1 MPRKKKKKFTEDFM
15 KKWKETTSDE
25 EVTKTKRILRKQ
37 EELLKKH
44 PKNVNLWFARGE
56 LLRSIGEHEKALKCY
71 DAVVNLEP
79 GHKAVYNARASALTA
94 LGKRDE
100 AVESYE
106 KVLQLAKEA
115 EEEVVDVEPAIED
128 LEKLI
133 EEVAPP
139 EELEEVAE
147 EPGPPEE
154 LGEYFACP
162 MCGELLDPE
171 ESRCSTCGTEFLEE
185 VDEEEILERLE
196 ALESEIMEE
205 EEEEE
210 PSAEEQAYRKKLEKW
225 RREGYNVLP
234 LEEVLQAEPQ
244 RSRTAFFQFEE
255 NLKKV
260 EILKESLQSM
270 PTEGYE
276 EDIEKIELML
286 RSPYKIWAIE
296 AEMESLWQRIE
307 ADQRREV
314 APPEREVPPKVPPR
328 EGLINGRRKEG
339 LIPPGRINGLIP
351 PGRINGLIPPGR
363 INGLINGIE
372 SAKTGLINGLTNGV
386 GMTNG
391 LGSLRFR
398 REEMLSRWKLLLP
411 IVVAMV
417 LIASS
422 FFVSVERD
430 TTGKIQIDG
439 GIEDWSGIAITES
452 RQSPALNPNVDIVEI
467 AVYDD
472 SGFLTFYVQVLGTML
487 QGNGDELQDTM
498 FIFMDMDG
506 SGATGYR
513 IEGLG
518 ADRMIEVL
526 GSANTV
532 DQAVMHEFDTERDND
547 DWNGWFKPRTL
558 RAVAGS
564 SYLEA
569 EVDWDILS
577 LNIVPIDIL
586 FASHGYDGSQDIAD
600 LAVSNIGG
608 SLEAIQESYLSDNV
622 VSGTNE
628 VLLRLSM
635 TAHGTD
641 VHIAQITA
649 KMVGTALP
657 GELST
662 VRLLDENL
670 ATIDTVSPSSMM
682 TFDLDRTVQ
691 EGSLET
697 FYVAV
702 DTTSA
707 SENTVGM
714 RILLASDIRTGSGS
728 VTLKIEDPLNDIGLG
743 YLGSVKTGY
752 SIDGAFSDWTGTP
765 DVPGDS
771 DGNPNID
778 LVSSSSAN
786 ETDSL
791 YFFVEVDGHILKGTA
806 LPYVGK
812 QRIEPSPFVDS
823 DIDSVPDDV
832 DGPNGTNTNR
842 FDFDNDGTPDA
853 AEGGDVDNDGLVDY
867 PMGPDRYLNTTIPL
881 DYLPEHRG
889 RVVSKYIG
897 PVEKPPAIGEDV
909 LRAYIDTEPG
919 VGYLYDSET
928 GFYADFLL
936 EISGKNGD
944 ALKRRF
950 LSFGGSHPGQWVWD
964 PAGTVETE
972 KDVNKLE
979 ASVDLTG
986 IIMGPTFDVRFDI
999 IDWSGGYDSTRGT
1012 RYATKGDFG
1021 EYDAISKGA
1030 YNVYFTE
1037 TAGRVKLEVAGNHFS
1052 WDLPTSIDVGRGD
1065 EFVSLGVL
1073 SSSRLLLGEERAI
1086 YGDAYEGIQATI
1098 EYQFGERSL
1107 KENLI
1112 LDSLPDMDESA
1123 EYIRLAFGVDYSDSL
1138 LPFVEGSLV
1147 EDYAETRSVDFYLG
1161 DRRVI
1166 SAMPPYAYDAAGEL
1180 LDCTYRFSPSLKTL
1194 ETVCD
1199 ANWFL
1204 EAQYPV
1210 SIDPTFSLTD
1220 DSIYVTDGENL
1231 GRSVAVG
1238 DFDGDGYADVLAGAP
1253 ANSYDSQNFRGLAYI
1268 YFGPFTADDDSPDVT
1283 ILGANANDRFGVA
1296 VAAGKLDDDVYWDAI
1311 VSRWEITDP
1320 EAYAYYGMDR
1330 SSWTSASPITTP
1342 DVTFETQGGGFGDAI
1357 AVCNIDN
1364 GNYDDVVLGA
1374 PGQGDG
1380 GRAYVYQS
1388 PFSTTEST
1396 ADDVLAPT
1404 NDKSGRF
1411 GDSLAC
1417 GKIDDDSYYD
1427 VVVGEPWAELSGEGT
1442 KDGRVSIFNGVD
1454 IDFSSGDE
1462 TPDSV
1467 LEYQYDEEQ
1476 FGTAVDV
1483 GKINSDS
1490 YDDLV
1495 VGAQYNDEGGTD
1507 RGRAYVYP
1515 ASSGGTGI
1523 SDSASP
1529 TVDIAGQS
1537 NDDRF
1542 GYAVFAGN
1550 IMGSSVGDVAI
1561 AAPYADEG
1569 GTSRGAVYVFEDP
1582 VNDNTD
1588 YDDKTSGDQ
1597 DGELLGYSLDGGKF
1611 SNDDIL
1617 LLAIGSPYWDDGT
1630 NLNEGRVV
1638 VALIPEFPSEI
1649 MPIAFVLFVPVAVA
1663 YRRRRTT

>member
-1 MPRKKKKKFTEDFM
+1 MPRKKKKKFTEDFV
-15 KKWKETTSDE
+15 KKWKETTTDE
-25 EVTKTKRILRKQ
+25 EVTKTKRILRRQ

-56 LLRSIGEHEKALKCY
+56 LLRSMGEHEKALKCY
-71 DAVVNLEP
+71 DAVMKLEP
-79 GHKAVYNARASALTA
+79 GHKAVHNARANALTA

-106 KVLQLAKEA
+106 KALRLAKEA
-115 EEEVVDVEPAIED
+115 EEEVADVEPAIED

-139 EELEEVAE
+139 EELEEIAE
-147 EPGPPEE
+147 EPGPPEDSD
-154 LGEYFACP
+154 EYFTCP

-171 ESRCSTCGTEFLEE
+171 ESICSTCGTEFLEE

-196 ALESEIMEE
+196 ALESDIMEE
-205 EEEEE
+205 DEGEEE

-234 LEEVLQAEPQ
+234 LEEVLAAEPQ

-260 EILKESLQSM
+260 GILKESLQSM
-270 PTEGYE
+270 PAEGYE

-314 APPEREVPPKVPPR
+314 APPEREAPPRVPPR
-328 EGLINGRRKEG
+328 EGLINGRRKE
-339 LIPPGRINGLIP
+339 
-351 PGRINGLIPPGR
+351 GLIPPGR

-398 REEMLSRWKLLLP
+398 REEMLGRWKLLLP

-430 TTGKIQIDG
+430 TTGRIDIDG
-439 GIEDWSGIAITES
+439 GVEDWSGIAITES
-452 RQSPALNPNVDIVEI
+452 RQSAALNQNIDIIET

-472 SGFLTFYVQVLGTML
+472 SDFLTFYVQVLGTML
-487 QGNGDELQDTM
+487 QGNGDDLQDTV
-498 FIFMDMDG
+498 FILMDMDG

-526 GSANTV
+526 GSDNTV
-532 DQAVMHEFDTERDND
+532 DRAVMYEFDDRRGSD
-547 DWNGWFKPRTL
+547 DWSGWFKPRTL
-558 RAVAGS
+558 RAVAGPS
-564 SYLEA
+564 HLEA
-569 EVDWDILS
+569 EVHWDILS
-577 LNIVPIDIL
+577 PDIVPIDVL
-586 FASHGYDGSQDIAD
+586 FASHGFDGSQDIAD
-600 LAVSNIGG
+600 LAVSNTGG
-608 SLEAIQESYLSDNV
+608 SLEVIQESYLSDWV
-622 VSGTNE
+622 VSGTYE
-628 VLLRLSM
+628 VLLRLSVA
-635 TAHGTD
+635 AHGTD
-641 VHIAQITA
+641 MHLTQMTA
-649 KMVGTALP
+649 EMVGTALP

-670 ATIDTVSPSSMM
+670 ATIGTATPSSTM
-682 TFDLDRTVQ
+682 TFDLDVVVQ

-714 RILLASDIRTGSGS
+714 RILLSSDIRTESGS
-728 VTLKIEDPLNDIGLG
+728 VTLKTEDPLNDIGLG
-743 YLGSVKTGY
+743 YVGSVKTGY
-752 SIDGAFSDWTGTP
+752 SIDGAFSEWIGTP
-765 DVPGDS
+765 DNPGDVLPS
-771 DGNPNID
+771 DNPNID
-778 LVSSSSAN
+778 LVSSASAN
-786 ETDSL
+786 ETDNL
-791 YFFVEVDGHILKGTA
+791 YFFVEVDGQILKGIA

-823 DIDSVPDDV
+823 DIDSVPDDD

-853 AEGGDVDNDGLVDY
+853 DELGDVDSDGSVDH
-867 PMGPDRYLNTTIPL
+867 PMGPDLYLNTTIPL

-919 VGYLYDSET
+919 VGYLYDSDT

-936 EISGKNGD
+936 EITGKNGD
-944 ALKRRF
+944 ALKQEF
-950 LSFGGSHPGQWVWD
+950 LSFGGSYPGQWVWD
-964 PAGTVETE
+964 PAGSVETE
-972 KDVNKLE
+972 KGVNKLE
-979 ASVDLTG
+979 ACVDLTG
-986 IIMGPTFDVRFDI
+986 IIVGPTFDVRFDL

-1012 RYATKGDFG
+1012 RYTTKGDFG

-1037 TAGRVKLEVAGNHFS
+1037 TAGRVKLEAAGNHFS
-1052 WDLPTSIDVGRGD
+1052 WDLPSGIEVGRGD
-1065 EFVSLGVL
+1065 ESTSLGVL
-1073 SSSRLLLGEERAI
+1073 SSSRLILGEELAI

-1098 EYQFGERSL
+1098 EYEFGESSL
-1107 KENLI
+1107 KEDLI
-1112 LDSLPDMDESA
+1112 LHSLPDMDESA
-1123 EYIRLAFGVDYSDSL
+1123 EYIKLASGVDYSDGL
-1138 LPFVEGSLV
+1138 LPYVEGSLV
-1147 EDYAETRSVDFYLG
+1147 EDCAETRSLDFYVG
-1161 DRRVI
+1161 DRRVM
-1166 SAMPPYAYDAAGEL
+1166 SAMPPYAYDATGER

-1210 SIDPTFSLTD
+1210 SIDPSFNLTD
-1220 DSIYVTDGENL
+1220 DSTYVTDPEYL

-1238 DFDGDGYADVLAGAP
+1238 DFDGDGYADVIAGAP
-1253 ANSYDSQNFRGLAYI
+1253 FNSYNSLSFRGLAHI
-1268 YFGPFTADDDSPDVT
+1268 YFGPFTADDSSPDVT
-1283 ILGANANDRFGVA
+1283 ILGISADDQLGVA
-1296 VAAGKLDDDVYWDAI
+1296 VAAGKLNDDVYWDAI
-1311 VSRWEITDP
+1311 VSRGRTTDP
-1320 EAYAYYGMDR
+1320 EAYAYYG
-1330 SSWTSASPITTP
+1330 SASWSSPITTP
-1342 DVTFETQGGGFGDAI
+1342 DVTFENQGSGFGDAI

-1364 GNYDDVVLGA
+1364 SNYDDVVLGA
-1374 PGQGDG
+1374 PGQSGG

-1388 PFSTTEST
+1388 PFSATEST
-1396 ADDVLAPT
+1396 ADDVLAPI
-1404 NDKSGRF
+1404 NDKDGRF

-1417 GKIDDDSYYD
+1417 GKIDNDNYYD
-1427 VVVGEPWAELSGEGT
+1427 VVVGEPRAELSGLG
-1442 KDGRVSIFNGVD
+1442 KDDGRVSIFNGTD
-1454 IDFSSGDE
+1454 IDFTSGEE

-1467 LEYQYDEEQ
+1467 LEYEYDEEH
-1476 FGTAVDV
+1476 FGTDVGV

-1507 RGRAYVYP
+1507 RGRAYVYQ
-1515 ASSGGTGI
+1515 ASSSGTGI
-1523 SDSASP
+1523 GDAASP
-1529 TVDIAGQS
+1529 DVDIAGQS
-1537 NDDRF
+1537 SEERF

-1582 VNDNTD
+1582 VNDYTT

-1597 DGELLGYSLDGGKF
+1597 DNELLGYSLDGGKF
-1611 SNDDIL
+1611 SNDNIF
-1617 LLAIGSPYWDDGT
+1617 LLAIGSPYWDDAA
-1630 NLNEGRVV
+1630 NDNEGRVV
-1638 VALIPEFPSEI
+1638 VTLIPEFPSEV
-1649 MPIAFVLFVPVAVA
+1649 MPVVFVLFVPIAVA

>member
-79 GHKAVYNARASALTA
+79 GHKAVYNARASALAA

-115 EEEVVDVEPAIED
+115 EEEVADVEPAIED

-133 EEVAPP
+133 EEVAPA

-205 EEEEE
+205 EEEEGA
-210 PSAEEQAYRKKLEKW
+210 SAEEQAYRKKLEKW

-276 EDIEKIELML
+276 EGIEKIELML

-314 APPEREVPPKVPPR
+314 APPKREVPPKVPPR

-339 LIPPGRINGLIP
+339 LIPPGRINGLI
-351 PGRINGLIPPGR
+351 
-363 INGLINGIE
+363 NGIE
-372 SAKTGLINGLTNGV
+372 SAKMGLINGLTNGV

-439 GIEDWSGIAITES
+439 GVEDWSGIVITES
-452 RQSPALNPNVDIVEI
+452 RQSAALNPNVDIVET

-472 SGFLTFYVQVLGTML
+472 SGFLTFYAQVLGTML
-487 QGNGDELQDTM
+487 QGNGDELQDTI

-526 GSANTV
+526 GSDNTV
-532 DQAVMHEFDTERDND
+532 DQAVMYEFDTERDND

-577 LNIVPIDIL
+577 LNIVPMDIL

-641 VHIAQITA
+641 MHITQITA

-670 ATIDTVSPSSMM
+670 TTIDTVSPSSMM

-714 RILLASDIRTGSGS
+714 RILLPSDIHTESGS
-728 VTLKIEDPLNDIGLG
+728 VTLKTGHPLNDAGRG
-743 YLGSVKTGY
+743 YLGSIKTGY
-752 SIDGAFSDWTGTP
+752 SIDGAFLDWTGTP

-786 ETDSL
+786 ETDNL
-791 YFFVEVDGHILKGTA
+791 YFFVEVDGQILKGTA

-842 FDFDNDGTPDA
+842 FDFDNDGIPDA

-867 PMGPDRYLNTTIPL
+867 PMGRDRYLNTTIPL

-919 VGYLYDSET
+919 VGYVYDSET

-986 IIMGPTFDVRFDI
+986 IILGPTFDVRFDI

-1098 EYQFGERSL
+1098 EYEFGERSL
-1107 KENLI
+1107 KEDLI
-1112 LDSLPDMDESA
+1112 LHSLPDMDESA
-1123 EYIRLAFGVDYSDSL
+1123 EYIKLAFVVDYSDGL

-1147 EDYAETRSVDFYLG
+1147 EDYAETRSLDFYLG
-1161 DRRVI
+1161 NHRVI
-1166 SAMPPYAYDAAGEL
+1166 SAMPPYAYDAAGER
-1180 LDCTYRFSPSLKTL
+1180 LDCTYRFSPSLKAL

-1210 SIDPTFSLTD
+1210 SIDPTFYLTD
-1220 DSIYVTDGENL
+1220 DSTYVTDGENL

-1238 DFDGDGYADVLAGAP
+1238 DFDGDGYADVIAGAYL
-1253 ANSYDSQNFRGLAYI
+1253 NSYNTMSFRGLAHI
-1268 YFGPFTADDDSPDVT
+1268 YFGPFTANVNTPDVT
-1283 ILGANANDRFGVA
+1283 ILGVNAGDRLGVA
-1296 VAAGKLDDDVYWDAI
+1296 VAAGKLDNDVYWDAI
-1311 VSRWEITDP
+1311 VSRGQAADP
-1320 EAYAYYGMDR
+1320 EAYAYYG
-1330 SSWTSASPITTP
+1330 SADWDTEITTP
-1342 DVTFETQGGGFGDAI
+1342 DVTFETQGSMFGDAI

-1364 GNYDDVVLGA
+1364 SNYDDVVLGA
-1374 PGQGDG
+1374 PGQSGG

-1388 PFSTTEST
+1388 PFSATESS

-1417 GKIDDDSYYD
+1417 GKIDDDNYYD
-1427 VVVGEPWAELSGEGT
+1427 VVVGEPQAELSGAG
-1442 KDGRVSIFNGVD
+1442 KDDGRVNIFNGVD
-1454 IDFSSGDE
+1454 IDFSAGDE

-1476 FGTAVDV
+1476 FGTDVGV

-1490 YDDLV
+1490 YDDLI
-1495 VGAQYNDEGGTD
+1495 VGAQYNAEGGTD
-1507 RGRAYVYP
+1507 RGRAYVYL

-1529 TVDIAGQS
+1529 NVDIAGQS
-1537 NDDRF
+1537 DEERF

-1588 YDDKTSGDQ
+1588 YDDKTGGNQ
-1597 DGELLGYSLDGGKF
+1597 DNELLGYSLDGGKF
-1611 SNDDIL
+1611 SNDNIL
-1617 LLAIGSPYWDDGT
+1617 LLAIGSPYWDDAA
-1630 NLNEGRVV
+1630 NDNEGRVV

-1649 MPIAFVLFVPVAVA
+1649 IPIAFVLFVPVALA

>member
-25 EVTKTKRILRKQ
+25 EVTKTKRILRRQ

-44 PKNVNLWFARGE
+44 PKNVSLWFARGE
-56 LLRSIGEHEKALKCY
+56 LLRSMGEHEKALKCY
-71 DAVVNLEP
+71 DAVVKLEP
-79 GHKAVYNARASALTA
+79 GHKAVHNARASALAA
-94 LGKRDE
+94 LGKRDG

-106 KVLQLAKEA
+106 KALQLAKEA
-115 EEEVVDVEPAIED
+115 EEEVAEVEPAIED

-133 EEVAPP
+133 EEVTPPDELEEIAEEPAPP
-139 EELEEVAE
+139 EE
-147 EPGPPEE
+147 PE
-154 LGEYFACP
+154 EYFACP

-196 ALESEIMEE
+196 ALESDIMEEE

-225 RREGYNVLP
+225 RREGFNVLP

-260 EILKESLQSM
+260 GILKESLQSM
-270 PTEGYE
+270 PSEGYE

-296 AEMESLWQRIE
+296 AEMESLWQKIE
-307 ADQRREV
+307 AEQKREV
-314 APPEREVPPKVPPR
+314 APPEREAPPRVPLR
-328 EGLINGRRKEG
+328 EGLINGRRRE
-339 LIPPGRINGLIP
+339 
-351 PGRINGLIPPGR
+351 GLIPPGR

-398 REEMLSRWKLLLP
+398 REEMLGRWKLLLP
-411 IVVAMV
+411 IIVAMV

-422 FFVSVERD
+422 FFVSVEKD
-430 TTGKIQIDG
+430 TTGRIVIDG
-439 GIEDWSGIAITES
+439 GVEDWSGIMITES
-452 RQSPALNPNVDIVEI
+452 RESAALNQNIDIVET

-472 SGFLTFYVQVLGTML
+472 SDFLTFYVQVLGTML
-487 QGNGDELQDTM
+487 QGNGDELQDTV

-526 GSANTV
+526 GSDNTV
-532 DQAVMHEFDTERDND
+532 ERAVMYEFDAGRGSD
-547 DWNGWFKPRTL
+547 DWSGWFKPRTL
-558 RAVAGS
+558 TAVAGPS
-564 SYLEA
+564 HLEA
-569 EVDWDILS
+569 EVYWDILS
-577 LNIVPIDIL
+577 PNIVPIDVL
-586 FASHGYDGSQDIAD
+586 FASHGFDGDQDIAD
-600 LAVSNIGG
+600 LAVSNTGG
-608 SLEAIQESYLSDNV
+608 SLEVIQESYISDWV
-622 VSGTNE
+622 VSGPNE
-628 VLLRLSM
+628 TLLRLSM

-641 VHIAQITA
+641 MHITQMTA
-649 KMVGTALP
+649 EMVGTASP

-662 VRLLDENL
+662 VRLLNENL
-670 ATIDTVSPSSMM
+670 ATIGTVSPSSTM
-682 TFDLDRTVQ
+682 TFDLDVVVQ

-697 FYVAV
+697 FYVEVA
-702 DTTSA
+702 TTSA

-714 RILLASDIRTGSGS
+714 RILLPSDIRTETGS
-728 VTLKIEDPLNDIGLG
+728 VTLKTEDPLNDIGLG

-752 SIDGAFSDWTGTP
+752 SIDGAFSEWTGTP
-765 DVPGDS
+765 DNPGDVLPS
-771 DGNPNID
+771 DNPNID
-778 LVSSSSAN
+778 LVSSASAN
-786 ETDSL
+786 ETDNL
-791 YFFVEVDGHILKGTA
+791 YFFVEVDGQILKGTA

-832 DGPNGTNTNR
+832 DGPNGTNINR

-853 AEGGDVDNDGLVDY
+853 AEGGDVDNDGLADY
-867 PMGPDRYLNTTIPL
+867 PVGPDWYLNTTIPET
-881 DYLPEHRG
+881 YLPEHRG

-944 ALKRRF
+944 ALKQEF

-979 ASVDLTG
+979 AGVNLAG

-1052 WDLPTSIDVGRGD
+1052 WDLPTGIDVGRGD
-1065 EFVSLGVL
+1065 ESASLGVL

-1098 EYQFGERSL
+1098 EYEFGERSL
-1107 KENLI
+1107 KEDLI
-1112 LDSLPDMDESA
+1112 LHSLPDMEESA
-1123 EYIRLAFGVDYSDSL
+1123 EYIKLAFGVDYSDGL

-1147 EDYAETRSVDFYLG
+1147 EDYAETRSLDFYLG
-1161 DRRVI
+1161 NRRVI
-1166 SAMPPYAYDAAGEL
+1166 SAMPPYAYDAAGER
-1180 LDCTYRFSPSLKTL
+1180 LDCKYRFSPSLKTL

-1210 SIDPTFSLTD
+1210 SIDPSFNLTD
-1220 DSIYVTDGENL
+1220 DSTYVTDPEYL

-1238 DFDGDGYADVLAGAP
+1238 DFDGDGYADVIAGAP
-1253 ANSYDSQNFRGLAYI
+1253 FNSYDSKSFRGLAHI
-1268 YFGPFTADDDSPDVT
+1268 YFGPFTADDNSPDVT
-1283 ILGANANDRFGVA
+1283 ILGNNSSDQLGIA
-1296 VAAGKLDDDVYWDAI
+1296 VAAGKLNGDAYWDAV
-1311 VSRWEITDP
+1311 VSQANTTNP
-1320 EAYAYYGMDR
+1320 QAYAYNG
-1330 SSWTSASPITTP
+1330 SASWDTEITTP
-1342 DVTFETQGGGFGDAI
+1342 NVTFTSQGVAFGDAI

-1364 GNYDDVVLGA
+1364 SNYDDVVLGA
-1374 PGQGDG
+1374 PGQSSG

-1404 NDKSGRF
+1404 NDKDGRF

-1417 GKIDDDSYYD
+1417 GKIDNDNYYD
-1427 VVVGEPWAELSGEGT
+1427 VVVGEPRAELSGVG
-1442 KDGRVSIFNGVD
+1442 KDDGRVSIFYGDN
-1454 IDFSSGDE
+1454 IDFSAGDE

-1467 LEYQYDEEQ
+1467 LEYEYDEEQ
-1476 FGTAVDV
+1476 FGTDVGV

-1507 RGRAYVYP
+1507 RGRAYVYL

-1523 SDSASP
+1523 SNAASP
-1529 TVDIAGQS
+1529 DVEIAGQS
-1537 NDDRF
+1537 SEERF

-1550 IMGSSVGDVAI
+1550 IMGNSMGDVAI

-1582 VNDNTD
+1582 VNDNTT

-1597 DGELLGYSLDGGKF
+1597 DNELLGYSLEGGKF

-1617 LLAIGSPYWDDGT
+1617 VLAIGSPYWDDAA
-1630 NLNEGRVV
+1630 NDNEGRVV
-1638 VALIPEFPSEI
+1638 VTLIPEFLSEI
-1649 MPIAFVLFVPVAVA
+1649 VPVAFILFVPIAVA